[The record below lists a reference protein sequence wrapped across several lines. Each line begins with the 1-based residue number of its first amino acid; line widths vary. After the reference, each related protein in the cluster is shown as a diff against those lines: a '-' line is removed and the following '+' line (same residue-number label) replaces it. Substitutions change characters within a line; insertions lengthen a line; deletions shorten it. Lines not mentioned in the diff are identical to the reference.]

1 MLQRV
6 LPATLS
12 PERALIFFNA
22 FRGVMVLVI
31 VLMSFVG
38 GSLGQPFFGPGI
50 WWWAAGY
57 GGLIV
62 LWSALRRGMLAYMLQ
77 LTLGV
82 AADIVMIVLLM
93 QLNGGI
99 ASGYGMLL
107 LPFLAVASLLAS
119 GRFALLYAVLASA
132 TLFGA
137 QLADITQHRAGL
149 ALLPQSVLLA
159 LACFATSMVTWR
171 LARRVRESERLAHER
186 AGEIVNLNRLN
197 ALVLQS
203 LREAVLV
210 LDEHGAVRQYNPPA
224 KRFFPLIAHGRR
236 LMELLP
242 VVEHWREQQHSAPW
256 MVERRLRGMLLFGRA
271 VPIVAD
277 EARMLAV
284 FLRAADEL
292 ADEARREK
300 LAALGRLTANLAH
313 EIRNPLSAIT
323 HAADLLADDSEDQAT
338 RRLTRIVRDNAG
350 RLNRLVEDVLI
361 LNRRDRLHPETIQL
375 SAALAEFME
384 QFQLARQDVAGRVVL
399 TEQLDSLAVQFDRA
413 HLQQILWNLV
423 NNAVRHASSQPG
435 AVRLTISLGERGP
448 EVWVHDDGP
457 GVSDAMQARLFEP
470 FSTSESSGSGL
481 GLFIARELAQANG
494 GRLDYLPPG
503 GCFRLTCV
511 AADA

>member
-1 MLQRV
+1 MKLA
-6 LPATLS
+6 LSATLS

-22 FRGVMVLVI
+22 FRGLMVLVI
-31 VLMSFVG
+31 LLMSLAG
-38 GSLGQPFFGPGI
+38 GRFGQPISGSGL

-57 GGLIV
+57 GGLIL
-62 LWSALRRGMLAYMLQ
+62 LWSGLRRGVLAYMLQ

-82 AADIVMIVLLM
+82 AADIVMIVVLM
-93 QLNGGI
+93 QLNGGVG
-99 ASGYGMLL
+99 SGYGMLL

-119 GRFALLYAVLASA
+119 GRFAMLYAVLASA
-132 TLFGA
+132 TLLGA
-137 QLADITQHRAGL
+137 ELADWVQHRGGA
-149 ALLPQSVLLA
+149 AMAQQATLLA
-159 LACFATSMVTWR
+159 LACFVTCFVTWG
-171 LARRVRESERLAHER
+171 LARRVRESERLAQER

-224 KRFFPLIAHGRR
+224 RRFFPLIGHGRR
-236 LMELLP
+236 LLELLS
-242 VVEHWREQQHSAPW
+242 VVEHWHAQQSSSPW
-256 MVERRLRGMLLFGRA
+256 PLERRVRGVLLFGRA

-277 EARMLAV
+277 DARMLAV
-284 FLRAADEL
+284 FLRPADEL
-292 ADEARREK
+292 EEEARREK

-323 HAADLLADDSEDQAT
+323 HAADLLADDSVDEAT
-338 RRLTRIVRDNAG
+338 RRLTRIVRDNSA

-361 LNRRDRLHPETIQL
+361 LNRRDRTQQETIQL
-375 SAALAEFME
+375 SAALAEFLE
-384 QFQLARQDVAGRVVL
+384 HFQLARQDAVGRVVL
-399 TEQLDSLAVQFDRA
+399 AEPMPQALAISFDRA
-413 HLQQILWNLV
+413 HFQQILWNLV
-423 NNAVRHASSQPG
+423 NNAVRHASTQAG
-435 AVRLTISLGERGP
+435 AVRLTISAGELGP
-448 EVWVHDDGP
+448 ELWVHDDGP
-457 GVSDAMQARLFEP
+457 GVSAAMQARLFEP